1 MGALIWV
8 CLCCVRMAMACRPAD
23 APRHVVSSLLLS
35 GSLRIA
41 TWGRTHR
48 EGGGRLLLRA
58 DMGYM
63 QSQLLDG
70 SAVLV
75 RAQGGRRENP
85 LFDPLQGFYS
95 LYFTLCVA
103 VWLFTVGEPLE
114 LLETFF
120 FRTERVMY

>member
-1 MGALIWV
+1 MCALTHYYQCELDTHRASCV
-8 CLCCVRMAMACRPAD
+8 VRMAMACRPAD
-23 APRHVVSSLLLS
+23 APRHVASSLPLT

-48 EGGGRLLLRA
+48 EGVARCCCAL
-58 DMGYM
+58 MGYT

-95 LYFTLCVA
+95 LYFTLCP
-103 VWLFTVGEPLE
+103 LFRLFRLE
-114 LLETFF
+114 AP
-120 FRTERVMY
+120 R

>member
-1 MGALIWV
+1 
-8 CLCCVRMAMACRPAD
+8 MACRPAD
-23 APRHVVSSLLLS
+23 APRHVASSLPLT

-48 EGGGRLLLRA
+48 EGVARCCCAL
-58 DMGYM
+58 MGYT

-95 LYFTLCVA
+95 LYFTLCQ
-103 VWLFTVGEPLE
+103 FIQKGTK
-114 LLETFF
+114 TS
-120 FRTERVMY
+120 